1 MKKILLVLTLLT
13 LSSNLAYS
21 EEAETEL
28 MEASNDYVINL
39 MGLCNGDA
47 IEDEVAAEDLTQ
59 YLLTCIND
67 ELAIAYYKPI
77 TVLPKEN

>member
-1 MKKILLVLTLLT
+1 MKKIILALTLLT

-21 EEAETEL
+21 QEAETEL

-39 MGLCNGDA
+39 MRLCKGDA
-47 IEDEVAAEDLTQ
+47 VEDEVAAEDMTQ

-77 TVLPKEN
+77 SVLPKED